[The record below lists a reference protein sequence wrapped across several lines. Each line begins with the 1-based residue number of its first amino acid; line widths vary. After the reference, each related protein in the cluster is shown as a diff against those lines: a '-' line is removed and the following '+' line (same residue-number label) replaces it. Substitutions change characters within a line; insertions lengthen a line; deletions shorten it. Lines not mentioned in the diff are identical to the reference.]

1 MKLMKKY
8 SNSRNSIIVMVIGW
22 SLAIQYIILRSAG
35 IIKPS
40 QTWAWSDILGG
51 ISVLG
56 AVIGIIGVILYIRAD
71 KKNDE

>member
-1 MKLMKKY
+1 
-8 SNSRNSIIVMVIGW
+8 MVIGW
-22 SLAIQYIILRSAG
+22 SLAIQYIILRSTG

-40 QTWAWSDILGG
+40 RTWVWSDILGG

>member
-1 MKLMKKY
+1 MKKY

-22 SLAIQYIILRSAG
+22 SLAIQYIILRSTG

-40 QTWAWSDILGG
+40 QTWVWTDIFGG

-56 AVIGIIGVILYIRAD
+56 AVIGIIGVILFIRAD
-71 KKNDE
+71 KKNDD

>member
-1 MKLMKKY
+1 MKY
-8 SNSRNSIIVMVIGW
+8 ANSRNSIIVMVIGW
-22 SLAIQYIILRSAG
+22 SLAIQYIILRSTG

-40 QTWAWSDILGG
+40 QTWVWSDILGG

-56 AVIGIIGVILYIRAD
+56 AVIGIIGVILFIRAD